1 MAIPVHND
9 WKPFLDAE
17 YEKAYYQKLH
27 AFLAKEY
34 RTHTVYPDMYDI
46 FNAYICTPYK
56 DVKVCIIGQDP
67 YHGPSQA
74 HGLSFSVKPGVAVP
88 PSLQNI
94 YKELNADLG
103 YPIPTHGNLTA
114 WTAEGVMLLNA
125 VLTVRAGE
133 PASHRGVGWETFTD
147 RTISALNA
155 RKTPVV
161 FILWGAFAQSKENL
175 ITNSRHH
182 IIASSHPSPFSANRG
197 FFGSKPFSR
206 ANEFLKSDGLTPVNW
221 EIPVTPPLSH
231 PSSQTF
237 EGIDEKK

>member
-9 WKPFLDAE
+9 WKPILDIE
-17 YEKAYYQKLH
+17 YKQAYYQKLH

-46 FNAYICTPYK
+46 FNAYIYTPYK

-67 YHGPSQA
+67 YHGQGQA

-88 PSLQNI
+88 PSLVNI
-94 YKELNADLG
+94 YKELHSDLD
-103 YPIPTHGNLTA
+103 YPIPSHGNLTS

-133 PASHRGVGWETFTD
+133 PASHRGIGWEQFTD
-147 RTISALNA
+147 RTIAALNA
-155 RKTPVV
+155 RETPVV
-161 FILWGAFAQSKENL
+161 FILWGAFAQSKSSL
-175 ITNSRHH
+175 ITNARHH
-182 IIASSHPSPFSANRG
+182 IISSSHPSPFSANRG

-206 ANEFLKSDGLTPVNW
+206 ANAFLEADGIAPVNW
-221 EIPVTPPLSH
+221 EIPSTVL
-231 PSSQTF
+231 
-237 EGIDEKK
+237 EKNYP

>member
-9 WKPFLDAE
+9 WKPILDAE

-34 RTHTVYPDMYDI
+34 RTHTIYPDMYDI
-46 FNAYICTPYK
+46 FNAYIYTPYN

-67 YHGPSQA
+67 YHGPGQA

-125 VLTVRAGE
+125 VLTVRAGA
-133 PASHRGVGWETFTD
+133 PASHRGMGWETFTD
-147 RTISALNA
+147 RTIAALNK

-161 FILWGAFAQSKENL
+161 FMLWGAFAQSKENL
-175 ITNSRHH
+175 ITNPIHH
-182 IIASSHPSPFSANRG
+182 IIASPHPSPFSANRG

-206 ANEFLKSDGLTPVNW
+206 ANAFLEADGIAPINW
-221 EIPVTPPLSH
+221 EIPAV
-231 PSSQTF
+231 PSSS
-237 EGIDEKK
+237 